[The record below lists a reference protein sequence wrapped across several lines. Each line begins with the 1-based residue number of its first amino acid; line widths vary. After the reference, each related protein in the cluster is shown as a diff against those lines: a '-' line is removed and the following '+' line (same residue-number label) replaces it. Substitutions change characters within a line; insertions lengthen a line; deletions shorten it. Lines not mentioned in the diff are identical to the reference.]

1 MFVGANG
8 IFEMSHGDAVN
19 ASSGYAVR
27 NHGISTEQVASMPS
41 QSENGSESQGKILK
55 SFEKCD
61 FEDVNADGFVPAAQA
76 SIEKSLADDA
86 ANVAKWVAMTP
97 EERVAEA
104 CPDFTDKAIEL
115 SKAMARKNAGHP
127 LPTYGGLNC
136 GVPQIRAGSKRSKVT
151 WLMLLLIVFIDSRL
165 NWFVSPSWGRRRLLG
180 GS

>member
-1 MFVGANG
+1 
-8 IFEMSHGDAVN
+8 
-19 ASSGYAVR
+19 
-27 NHGISTEQVASMPS
+27 MPS

-104 CPDFTDKAIEL
+104 YPDFTDKAIEL

-136 GVPQIRAGSKRSKVT
+136 GVPQIRAGS
-151 WLMLLLIVFIDSRL
+151 
-165 NWFVSPSWGRRRLLG
+165 
-180 GS
+180 

>member
-1 MFVGANG
+1 
-8 IFEMSHGDAVN
+8 
-19 ASSGYAVR
+19 
-27 NHGISTEQVASMPS
+27 MPS

-86 ANVAKWVAMTP
+86 ADVAKWVAMTL

-151 WLMLLLIVFIDSRL
+151 WLM
-165 NWFVSPSWGRRRLLG
+165 
-180 GS
+180 